1 MWNSTLAPGT
11 KPVYQSADKKWVQS
25 TCLEFTWQCS
35 QVLWLQAGPTISS
48 ELHNK
53 TIAGFSVTGW
63 KWNTCKCPDVKY
75 TSGSVSWTVCAS
87 GHLFLVRF
95 VGSTRPEFIFMQ
107 RIPTRAHITLQSH
120 RLWDIQSWDLWWSW
134 NNHWGQEAS
143 LSFSDLFTRG
153 QEDAEHC
160 WWMGRLQGSIL
171 PPQPC
176 SAECTGWAIAC
187 IYQVLEQLVS
197 LNWKEQL
204 FTCCLSRNESPL

>member
-48 ELHNK
+48 ELHNR

-107 RIPTRAHITLQSH
+107 RIPTRAHTALQSSTVGTFKAGICDGAEITIEARRPACRFPISSH
-120 RLWDIQSWDLWWSW
+120 VARRMLSTVGGWGGCRAPSCPL
-134 NNHWGQEAS
+134 NHVLQNV
-143 LSFSDLFTRG
+143 L
-153 QEDAEHC
+153 AE
-160 WWMGRLQGSIL
+160 
-171 PPQPC
+171 P
-176 SAECTGWAIAC
+176 
-187 IYQVLEQLVS
+187 
-197 LNWKEQL
+197 
-204 FTCCLSRNESPL
+204 

>member
-48 ELHNK
+48 ELYNRRKKWVQSTCLEFTWQCSQVLWLQADPTISSELHNR

-107 RIPTRAHITLQSH
+107 RIPTRAHTALQSSTVGH
-120 RLWDIQSWDLWWSW
+120 SKLGFVMEL
-134 NNHWGQEAS
+134 
-143 LSFSDLFTRG
+143 
-153 QEDAEHC
+153 
-160 WWMGRLQGSIL
+160 
-171 PPQPC
+171 
-176 SAECTGWAIAC
+176 
-187 IYQVLEQLVS
+187 
-197 LNWKEQL
+197 K
-204 FTCCLSRNESPL
+204 